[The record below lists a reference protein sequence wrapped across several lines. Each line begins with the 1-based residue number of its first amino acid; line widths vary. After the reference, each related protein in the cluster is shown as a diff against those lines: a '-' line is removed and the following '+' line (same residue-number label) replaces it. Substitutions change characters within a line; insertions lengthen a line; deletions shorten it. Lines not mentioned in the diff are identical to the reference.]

1 MVIAMIDDKSTETAQ
16 MDADVFQLV
25 KEFVLDTI
33 HRIAPHKDR
42 ILECLADI
50 LECLTHMQVRPA
62 WQRVSTILPVGTFQS
77 MMEVRCYIP
86 P

>member
-1 MVIAMIDDKSTETAQ
+1 MVIAMIDDKSTETVQ
-16 MDADVFQLV
+16 MDAELFQLV

-33 HRIAPHKDR
+33 RIIAHQMDR
-42 ILECLADI
+42 SMECVADI

-62 WQRVSTILPVGTFQS
+62 WQRVPTILPVGTFRS
-77 MMEVRCYIP
+77 TMEVRCYIP